1 MFIADILASTIYGDF
16 HISPTEQG
24 KGDFIFIMTA
34 MSLIFNFESLITK
47 NFKGIRNNKPVSG
60 VLWLSSFAIPLSSIF
75 IAVIV
80 LNSTNTSQTAITIFV
95 ILIFAINL
103 LTFYLHDSLSS
114 AYSDKLKFRLYEQEK
129 DYYYNQCELM
139 AKTIEETKSYKHD
152 IKNHLSTANNYIK
165 SSNFKEASEYLSK
178 LIGEVDN
185 NAIYSETG
193 NIAFDSII
201 NYKLRNAN
209 DNYIDVKVKVIL
221 PSNLNI
227 DVVDVITI
235 MGNLL
240 DNAVNAT
247 MKTEQKSISLN
258 LYYDKGRVFIKIE
271 NTYNGEIKLNDNEIV
286 SLSSNPE
293 HGYGLK
299 NVKKSVDKYNGLL
312 DISYTDILFT
322 VDVLLYIKQDILR

>member
-1 MFIADILASTIYGDF
+1 MFIADVLAGVIFGDF
-16 HISPTEQG
+16 RISPTEQS
-24 KGDFIFIMTA
+24 KGDFVFMLIT
-34 MSLIFNFESLITK
+34 MSLILYFESLIAK
-47 NFKGIRNNKPVSG
+47 NFKGIRKNKPVSG
-60 VLWLSSFAIPLSSIF
+60 ALWLSSFAIPLSSIF

-80 LNSTNTSQTAITIFV
+80 LNSTNTNQITITIFV

-114 AYSDKLKFRLYEQEK
+114 AYADKLRFQLYEQEK
-129 DYYYNQCELM
+129 NYYYNQCELM
-139 AKTIEETKSYKHD
+139 AETIEETKSYRHD
-152 IKNHLSTANNYIK
+152 IKNHLSTANNFIK
-165 SSNFKEASEYLSK
+165 SSNYKEASEYMSK

-185 NAIYSETG
+185 NTVYSDTG

-201 NYKLRNAN
+201 NYKLRNVN
-209 DNYIDVKVKVIL
+209 DSYINVQIKVVL

-247 MKTEQKSISLN
+247 IQTEQKNISLT

-271 NTYNGEIKLNDNEIV
+271 NTFNGDIKLKDNEIV
-286 SLSSNPE
+286 SLSANPE

-312 DISYTDILFT
+312 DISYTDTLFT
-322 VDVLLYIKQDILR
+322 VDVLLYIKQNILK

>member
-1 MFIADILASTIYGDF
+1 MFIADILAGAVFGDIR
-16 HISPTEQG
+16 ISPTEQG
-24 KGDFIFIMTA
+24 KGDIIFMLIA
-34 MSLIFNFESLITK
+34 MSLILYFESLIAK
-47 NFKGIRNNKPVSG
+47 NFKGLRKNNPVSG
-60 VLWLSSFAIPLSSIF
+60 ILWLSSFAIPLSSIF

-80 LNSTNTSQTAITIFV
+80 LNSTNTNQITITVFV

-114 AYSDKLKFRLYEQEK
+114 AYADKLKFKLYEQEK
-129 DYYYNQCELM
+129 NYYYNQCELM
-139 AKTIEETKSYKHD
+139 AETMEETKSYKHD
-152 IKNHLSTANNYIK
+152 IKNHLSTANNFIK
-165 SSNFKEASEYLSK
+165 SNNFKEASEYLSK
-178 LIGEVDN
+178 LIGEVNN

-193 NIAFDSII
+193 NIAFDSIV

-209 DNYIDVKVKVIL
+209 DNNVDVQVKVVL

-247 MKTEQKSISLN
+247 MQTEQKSISLN

-271 NTYNGEIKLNDNEIV
+271 NTFNGDIRLKDNEIV
-286 SLSSNPE
+286 SLSANPE

-312 DISYTDILFT
+312 DISYTDTLFT
-322 VDVLLYIKQDILR
+322 VDVLLYIKQDIL